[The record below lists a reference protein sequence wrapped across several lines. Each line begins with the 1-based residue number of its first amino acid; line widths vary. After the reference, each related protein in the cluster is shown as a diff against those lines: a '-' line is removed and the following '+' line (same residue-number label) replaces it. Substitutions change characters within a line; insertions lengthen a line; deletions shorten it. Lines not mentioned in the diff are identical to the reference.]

1 LGISAIVAAY
11 NEEETIA
18 EVLTALQKSSSI
30 DEIIVVSDGST
41 DRTVEIARSFDTKTI
56 SLRENQGKGY
66 AMRLG
71 VEHAA
76 NEILFFVDGDMVDLS
91 PAHIDSLITPVVR
104 GEVDMNNG
112 VRHRGRLLDFLHL
125 KLHVGPVLTGI
136 RVMRRQVFASVPP
149 QYMERFKIEAAL
161 NFFCTRTGYRQ
172 KNTVIYDLGHVTK
185 ESKMGLA
192 RGLGS
197 RWRMSREVS
206 LAITGLYLFQSWRWL
221 TASDRRPIEYDL
233 FEANLFD

>member
-18 EVLTALQKSSSI
+18 EVLTALQNSSSI

-76 NEILFFVDGDMVDLS
+76 NEILFFVDGDMVDLR
-91 PAHIDSLITPVVR
+91 PEHIDSLITPVVC

-161 NFFCTRTGYRQ
+161 NFFCPRTGYRQ
-172 KNTVIYDLGHVTK
+172 KNTVVYNLGHVTK
-185 ESKMGLA
+185 ESKMGLG

-206 LAITGLYLFQSWRWL
+206 LVITGLYLFQSWRWL
-221 TASDRRPIEYDL
+221 TASDRRSIEYDL
-233 FEANLFD
+233 FEANLIE